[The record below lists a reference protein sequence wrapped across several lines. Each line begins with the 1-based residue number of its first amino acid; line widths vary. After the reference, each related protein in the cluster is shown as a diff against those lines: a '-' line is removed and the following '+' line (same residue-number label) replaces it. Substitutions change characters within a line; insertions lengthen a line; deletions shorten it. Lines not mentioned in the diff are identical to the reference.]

1 MLVAAWFVCSLC
13 SYVEVEEPEAFPG
26 AATVTNMWE
35 GVGPLSEAITNAYSV
50 RDDALLTAGGVSGIL
65 HSGLQFV
72 NALADRCLRCEGHMH
87 CFSFVGYGFG
97 VQVLDGTF

>member
-1 MLVAAWFVCSLC
+1 MLVVARLLLSLC

-50 RDDALLTAGGVSGIL
+50 RDDALLTAGGLSGIL

-72 NALADRCLRCEGHMH
+72 NALADRCLRCEGHMYSVV
-87 CFSFVGYGFG
+87 CGLWVWGSSP
-97 VQVLDGTF
+97 